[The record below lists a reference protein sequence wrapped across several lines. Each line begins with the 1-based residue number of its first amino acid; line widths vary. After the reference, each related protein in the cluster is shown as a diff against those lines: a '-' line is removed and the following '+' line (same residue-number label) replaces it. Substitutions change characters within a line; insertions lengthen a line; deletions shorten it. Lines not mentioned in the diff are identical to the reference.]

1 MNDTVRALLT
11 PHGFDLLRH
20 PTGRLARALRVADST
35 CEWTPAVPVRL
46 YAAGADEQ
54 AATANTDHCEVCEW
68 TPAVPVRL
76 YAAGA
81 DEQAATANTGHC
93 EAVLRSHGASA
104 EVVGL
109 GAPDFAGSRHLGSN
123 VAATAAIV
131 RWFGQ
136 LP

>member
-1 MNDTVRALLT
+1 M
-11 PHGFDLLRH
+11 
-20 PTGRLARALRVADST
+20 ADST

-46 YAAGADEQ
+46 YVAGADER
-54 AATANTDHCEVCEW
+54 AATAD
-68 TPAVPVRL
+68 
-76 YAAGA
+76 
-81 DEQAATANTGHC
+81 TGHC
-93 EAVLRSHGASA
+93 EAVLRSHGASV

-109 GAPDFAGSRHLGSN
+109 GAPDFAGSGYLGSN